1 MRKWNVLFI
10 TVFWLESA
18 MASSS
23 IFGFGPNLIGTYQYQ
38 YSVAALGRGG
48 YEMAYLDSMNLNQ
61 MNFATWAYLSRTTV
75 SFNVSYQG
83 MNIQSQSGQSQFDA
97 KANFNGGFIAWP
109 LIKRNLTVGIG
120 LSPQSV
126 SDLGVQIQNVGIGAK
141 GVQSVNSSGAISEA
155 KLIVALALGKNLSI
169 ALVPSLS
176 FGMISD
182 VIGIDFNDV
191 AYNNVSIQNQYQF
204 TGFGLTGN
212 AYLNLWDFMAFGAKI
227 KIPSHL
233 TVKTQQVS
241 RVAYK
246 PYDDVRSITLPFDIT
261 IGGNMKLWG
270 PWQIGGDIAYQ
281 NWHNGYL
288 LDNEALDNIN
298 DGFRIGVGI
307 ERSASEEKKSVS
319 YFKNIN
325 IRGGAFLSQLNSSSK
340 GEKIHEYGLS
350 FGLGLPIA
358 MDQNRIDMAFEFGQ
372 RGELDLN
379 FLREMF
385 FRFNLSISA
394 NELWFVHQER

>member
-1 MRKWNVLFI
+1 MRL
-10 TVFWLESA
+10 L
-18 MASSS
+18 
-23 IFGFGPNLIGTYQYQ
+23 
-38 YSVAALGRGG
+38 
-48 YEMAYLDSMNLNQ
+48 
-61 MNFATWAYLSRTTV
+61 
-75 SFNVSYQG
+75 
-83 MNIQSQSGQSQFDA
+83 
-97 KANFNGGFIAWP
+97 
-109 LIKRNLTVGIG
+109 
-120 LSPQSV
+120 
-126 SDLGVQIQNVGIGAK
+126 
-141 GVQSVNSSGAISEA
+141 
-155 KLIVALALGKNLSI
+155 
-169 ALVPSLS
+169 
-176 FGMISD
+176 
-182 VIGIDFNDV
+182 DV
-191 AYNNVSIQNQYQF
+191 AFI
-204 TGFGLTGN
+204 
-212 AYLNLWDFMAFGAKI
+212 D
-227 KIPSHL
+227 
-233 TVKTQQVS
+233 
-241 RVAYK
+241 R
-246 PYDDVRSITLPFDIT
+246 RT
-261 IGGNMKLWG
+261 I
-270 PWQIGGDIAYQ
+270 
-281 NWHNGYL
+281 L